1 MFALRVAGRG
11 GGNTVLSVK
20 TRCHP
25 HSVNIGA
32 DQSSEHSEGW
42 RAGRRYIHP
51 TSTNAIGS
59 ATSAANRFIFENSL
73 IVSCRFSHRIPHGAD
88 LASTVVDALSAANR
102 REQRCHSHCGHPCRV
117 LDIVVIE
124 KIVL

>member
-1 MFALRVAGRG
+1 M
-11 GGNTVLSVK
+11 LSVK

-25 HSVNIGA
+25 HPVNIGA

-51 TSTNAIGS
+51 TSTNAIGC
-59 ATSAANRFIFENSL
+59 ATSAANRFILEHSL

-88 LASTVVDALSAANR
+88 LASMVADAQTAASR
-102 REQRCHSHCGHPCRV
+102 RDQRCHTHCGHPSRV